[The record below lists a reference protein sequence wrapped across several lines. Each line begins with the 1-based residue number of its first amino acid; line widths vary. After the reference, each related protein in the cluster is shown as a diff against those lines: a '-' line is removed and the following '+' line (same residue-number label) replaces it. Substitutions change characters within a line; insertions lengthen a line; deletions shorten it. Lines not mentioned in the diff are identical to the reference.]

1 MTNENPSGQNEGLSA
16 EEQAMYDA
24 YMESHP
30 VVEIPEKS
38 SVESE
43 SEVAA
48 LEAMFT
54 SFAETHDMEALYA
67 ITSLSDE
74 EAANHPVREPA
85 RVALKP
91 IVALLNTLKDHG
103 QYEAL
108 KEKYKYF
115 SRAVGMR
122 TSNDEVDHTR

>member
-30 VVEIPEKS
+30 EKEVPEKS

-43 SEVAA
+43 SEVTA
-48 LEAMFT
+48 LEALFT

-74 EAANHPVREPA
+74 EAATHPVREPA
-85 RVALKP
+85 RVGLKP
-91 IVALLNTLKDHG
+91 IVALLNTLKDHKD
-103 QYEAL
+103 YEML
-108 KEKYKYF
+108 KEKYTYF

-122 TSNDEVDHTR
+122 TSNDGVDHTR

>member
-1 MTNENPSGQNEGLSA
+1 MTNENPTQNEGLSA

-38 SVESE
+38 EDE
-43 SEVAA
+43 LAPTVAE
-48 LEAMFT
+48 LEALFT
-54 SFAETHDMEALYA
+54 NFAETHDMEALYA

-85 RVALKP
+85 RIGLRP
-91 IVALLNTLKDHG
+91 IVALLNTLKEHKD
-103 QYEAL
+103 YEAI

-122 TSNDEVDHTR
+122 TSNDEVDHSR

>member
-1 MTNENPSGQNEGLSA
+1 MNNENPSAQNEGLSA
-16 EEQAMYDA
+16 EEQAQYDA

-30 VVEIPEKS
+30 VVEIPAKS
-38 SVESE
+38 EDE
-43 SEVAA
+43 LAPAVAEFEA
-48 LEAMFT
+48 LLT
-54 SFAETHDMEALYA
+54 SFAETHDIEALYA

-85 RVALKP
+85 RIGLRP
-91 IVALLNTLKDHG
+91 IVALLNTLKDHKD
-103 QYEAL
+103 YEML
-108 KEKYKYF
+108 KEKYKPF

>member
-1 MTNENPSGQNEGLSA
+1 MTNENPGGQNEGLSA

-30 VVEIPEKS
+30 VVEIPKKS
-38 SVESE
+38 EEELAPV
-43 SEVAA
+43 VAE
-48 LEAMFT
+48 LEALFAN
-54 SFAETHDMEALYA
+54 FAETHDMEALYA

-91 IVALLNTLKDHG
+91 IVALLNTMKDHKD
-103 QYEAL
+103 YEML
-108 KEKYKYF
+108 KEKYTYF

-122 TSNDEVDHTR
+122 TSNDGVDHTR